1 MKRKEVILKI
11 TDGYN
16 LDLEPL
22 VKDILINDYY
32 MLNDDISNFYE
43 QNENVEM
50 QDVSEHYLKDLS
62 DNILYRDSLEILL
75 KFYLTEEEYKEKVL
89 EENGD

>member
-50 QDVSEHYLKDLS
+50 QDVSEHYLKDLY